1 MKLINYTLIY
11 LTAILFAIVTLWA
24 VLFYFQILN
33 QLKASMD
40 EGLAN
45 YKILLIDDLKD
56 EPEIIQ
62 PNITVEKNYTIKPL
76 DEEYALQVR
85 DTYKDTLIFS
95 NIKNIYERTRL
106 LTTAFVNESGQFY
119 EMKIIS
125 QELDRGKLI
134 QKLATSLLWLYLFVL
149 VSIVIVNNFVL
160 KKTWQPF
167 YQLLN
172 SLNDFRLDK
181 ESYTE
186 PPKTKIK
193 EFSILNETVQKL
205 LKENVDAFSNQK
217 HFIENMSHEIQTPLA
232 ISLNKLELLADTKD
246 LNEHHIQKIGDIIET
261 LQHLNN
267 LNKSLLLISK
277 IENKQFVPNET
288 ADFDLIFKRIISDFM
303 DYSEFRDIE
312 VTYLAEEKWIQKMN
326 KDLAEILVINL
337 VKNAIFHNHP
347 KGKVLIKLLASEF
360 TIENTSDKPALP
372 TDKLFK
378 RFYKNQNKPGST
390 GLGLAIVKAIVDVS
404 DLSLTYSHTGK
415 HIFKIGS
422 IADSAG

>member
-62 PNITVEKNYTIKPL
+62 PNITVEKNYTIKPI

-160 KKTWQPF
+160 KKTWQPAWPA
-167 YQLLN
+167 Q
-172 SLNDFRLDK
+172 SLFFLFC
-181 ESYTE
+181 SVIVLCLYY
-186 PPKTKIK
+186 
-193 EFSILNETVQKL
+193 S
-205 LKENVDAFSNQK
+205 SC
-217 HFIENMSHEIQTPLA
+217 
-232 ISLNKLELLADTKD
+232 
-246 LNEHHIQKIGDIIET
+246 
-261 LQHLNN
+261 
-267 LNKSLLLISK
+267 
-277 IENKQFVPNET
+277 
-288 ADFDLIFKRIISDFM
+288 KRPFGCNRWK
-303 DYSEFRDIE
+303 F
-312 VTYLAEEKWIQKMN
+312 
-326 KDLAEILVINL
+326 
-337 VKNAIFHNHP
+337 
-347 KGKVLIKLLASEF
+347 
-360 TIENTSDKPALP
+360 
-372 TDKLFK
+372 
-378 RFYKNQNKPGST
+378 
-390 GLGLAIVKAIVDVS
+390 
-404 DLSLTYSHTGK
+404 LSWC
-415 HIFKIGS
+415 F
-422 IADSAG
+422 